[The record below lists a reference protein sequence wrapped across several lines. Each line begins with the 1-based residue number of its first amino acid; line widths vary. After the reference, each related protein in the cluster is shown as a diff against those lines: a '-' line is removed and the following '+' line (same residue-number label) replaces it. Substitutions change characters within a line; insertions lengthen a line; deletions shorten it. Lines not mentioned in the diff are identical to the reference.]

1 MSGIENILSG
11 KKLIAVVFRNNI
23 KVSGVK
29 FFTESKNPFQIG
41 IHQRPKGLSLPA
53 HMHKHYRSLIIDTI
67 QEILLVQKGKIRITF
82 YTKKGKIIT
91 SKILDLGDSVL
102 LMDGGHGVEFLED
115 SRVFEVKQGPYP
127 GSQFAKKY
135 INGKSQ

>member
-1 MSGIENILSG
+1 MSDVENIQSG
-11 KKLIAVVFRNNI
+11 KKLIAVVIRNNI

-29 FFTESKNPFQIG
+29 FFTASKNPFQIG
-41 IHQRPKGLSLPA
+41 IHQRPKGLTLAP
-53 HMHKHYRSLIIDTI
+53 HVHKLDRPLIINTI
-67 QEILLVQKGKIRITF
+67 QEILLVQKGKIKITF
-82 YTKKGKIIT
+82 YTTKGKLIT
-91 SKILDLGDSVL
+91 VKILDLGDSVL

-135 INGKSQ
+135 INGKS